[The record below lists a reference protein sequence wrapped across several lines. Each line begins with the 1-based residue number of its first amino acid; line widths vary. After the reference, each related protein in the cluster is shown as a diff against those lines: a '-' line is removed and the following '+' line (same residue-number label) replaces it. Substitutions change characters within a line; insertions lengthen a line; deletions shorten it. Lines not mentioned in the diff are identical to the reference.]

1 MTSAEKIV
9 YDTTDAEASAPLNE
23 KVQVLNP
30 PESKESRCTPT
41 KYKLFTVGALA
52 VALAA
57 GGVGYYF
64 GAVKNASSRPK
75 YSYKRVVVS
84 NTTSSDV

>member
-41 KYKLFTVGALA
+41 KYKLFTVEPWQLHLQLE
-52 VALAA
+52 VW
-57 GGVGYYF
+57 V
-64 GAVKNASSRPK
+64 
-75 YSYKRVVVS
+75 
-84 NTTSSDV
+84 TTLVQ

>member
-1 MTSAEKIV
+1 MQTH
-9 YDTTDAEASAPLNE
+9 
-23 KVQVLNP
+23 KVLRGRFQRLQSNQV
-30 PESKESRCTPT
+30 ET
-41 KYKLFTVGALA
+41 KYKLFTVGELA

-64 GAVKNASSRPK
+64 GAVKNTSSRPK